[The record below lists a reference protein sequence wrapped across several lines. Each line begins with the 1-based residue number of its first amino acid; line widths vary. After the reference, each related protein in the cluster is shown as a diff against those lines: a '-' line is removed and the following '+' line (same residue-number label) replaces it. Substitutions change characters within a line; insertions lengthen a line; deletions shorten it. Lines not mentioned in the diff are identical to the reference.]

1 MGLSGSVTSTAYLET
16 LQGVVLTE
24 LKNIPA
30 LVAACS
36 KNTVMNFDK
45 EVPKLASDSDDSDE
59 DYVPAGAESNPPSED
74 DSDGPEEVESGSE
87 GEGASSKRRRRGN
100 KPSISRKRQCKQAT
114 PEELNGDDEDEE
126 TEVKKLTEEEE
137 KQKVDALW
145 KDFMK
150 DTGPAAKSAPSRSR
164 PSAPPEDISKNK
176 VKITKVFEFAGE
188 EVRCL
193 TAALYIV
200 FLLSDVSLLLS
211 VL

>member
-1 MGLSGSVTSTAYLET
+1 
-16 LQGVVLTE
+16 
-24 LKNIPA
+24 
-30 LVAACS
+30 
-36 KNTVMNFDK
+36 MNFDK

-74 DSDGPEEVESGSE
+74 DSDGPEEAESGSE

-100 KPSISRKRQCKQAT
+100 KPSISRKRQCKPAT
-114 PEELNGDDEDEE
+114 PEEVNGDEDEE

-188 EVRCL
+188 EVR
-193 TAALYIV
+193 
-200 FLLSDVSLLLS
+200 
-211 VL
+211 